1 MKKAVSLGE
10 LLVASIALFLA
21 GIGAYVNIKQTQ
33 ASQEVKIQ
41 TIETNY
47 QGIKQDLKELKDLN
61 TQILVKLQDKQDR
74 K

>member
-1 MKKAVSLGE
+1 MKKSVSLGE

-21 GIGAYVNIKQTQ
+21 GMGAFVNIKQTQ

-41 TIETNY
+41 SIQENY
-47 QGIKQDLKELKDLN
+47 LNIKSDLKELKDLN